1 MKHWREMGLTVS
13 TGPPTMF
20 FVSNPD
26 TILGASSRGYHCVKS
41 VRIQS
46 FFVMHFPVFGL
57 NTEDTRISPYLIRMR
72 ENADQKKSEYGHFSR
87 SAYSAKF
94 LSDTNVERIK

>member
-26 TILGASSRGYHCVKS
+26 TILGAFSRGYHCVKS
-41 VRIQS
+41 VRIRS

-57 NTEDTRISPYLIRMR
+57 NTEDTPYLSVFNPNAGKCRSEKIRIR
-72 ENADQKKSEYGHFSR
+72 TLFTQCILRKIPLRY
-87 SAYSAKF
+87 
-94 LSDTNVERIK
+94 